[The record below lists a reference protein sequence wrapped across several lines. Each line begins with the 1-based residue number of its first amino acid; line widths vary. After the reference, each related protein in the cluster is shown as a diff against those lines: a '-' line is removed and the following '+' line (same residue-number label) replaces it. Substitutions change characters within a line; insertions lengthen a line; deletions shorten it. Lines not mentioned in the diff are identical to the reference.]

1 MIEKVM
7 RVLALVGLFLL
18 FGAVGS
24 IETAT
29 DLVIPVV
36 RICIA
41 FGLMMPLFIKYFWKE
56 YLS

>member
-1 MIEKVM
+1 MIEKVF

-29 DLVIPVV
+29 DLVVPVV

-56 YLS
+56 YVR